1 MRAEPFQIQN
11 FINGEFVEPISGR
24 YLDNVEPAT
33 GKPYSQVADSDAHDV
48 DLAVAAAE
56 KAFSDWS
63 KKTAAERSDFL
74 LRIAGLVERDL
85 EKFARAES
93 IDTGKPIALA
103 RSLDIPRAVANFRF
117 FATAILHTESE
128 AHITDNIAFNYTLR
142 QPRGIAGL
150 ISPWNLPL
158 YLLSWKIAPAIA
170 VGNTAIAKPSELTP
184 MTAYMLCEVAREV
197 GLPNGVL
204 NVVHG
209 TGPNVGSAITA
220 HPKINTISFT
230 GGTATG
236 RKVAEACAPL
246 FKKVSLELGGK
257 NPNIIFADA
266 DLDAAIA
273 GSVRSS
279 FANQGQVCL
288 CGSRLFVERS
298 AYKNFVERFIDK
310 ASQLCLGD
318 PLDEKTEQ
326 GAIVNKT
333 QLEKVKFYVDLAQK
347 EGGKIALG
355 GSAPQAPNERC
366 REGYF
371 FQPTVITGLS
381 VSCRTNRE
389 EIFGPVITITPF
401 DSEEEVIDHAND
413 VEYGLSSSVWTQN
426 LSRAHRVAERINT
439 GTVWVNCWLVRDL
452 RVPFG
457 GMKQS
462 GVGREGG
469 EEALALLHRAKK
481 CLHREVRYLSYE
493 NRAEVEDLIAR
504 LRGYLWHTSSLE
516 GFRQIHAQN
525 AIKVNRGD
533 LPKAYSQSQYSNCLE
548 EGGISLFDLI
558 THRDRDLIGEDLLL
572 LDKWPGVMFR
582 HTPTVFLGMELSSIA
597 SNLLFYPELKRRRG
611 LGGIIP
617 RIEVCHVGDISLD
630 LVKKIG
636 LWVEAKPTDILFYRD
651 VDDAIGALAPKET
664 Q

>member
-1 MRAEPFQIQN
+1 MALADNNNSAGLQLIREAFSMRLFSDRMRTERLQIRNFIDGEFAEPI
-11 FINGEFVEPISGR
+11 GGR

-33 GKPYSQVADSDAHDV
+33 GKPYAQVADSEAHDV
-48 DLAVAAAE
+48 NLAVTAAE
-56 KAFSDWS
+56 KAFRDWS
-63 KKTAAERSDFL
+63 KKTAAERSNLL
-74 LRIAGLVERDL
+74 LRIAALIERDL

-93 IDTGKPIALA
+93 IDTGKPISLA

-128 AHITDNIAFNYTLR
+128 AHITDDVAFNYTLR

-184 MTAYMLCEVAREV
+184 MTAYMLCEIAREA

-204 NVVHG
+204 NIVHG

-266 DLDAAIA
+266 DLDAAID

-288 CGSRLFVERS
+288 CGSRVFVERS
-298 AYKNFVERFIDK
+298 VYKDFVERFIEK
-310 ASQLCLGD
+310 TAQLCLGD

-333 QLEKVKFYVDLAQK
+333 QLDKVKFYVDLAQK

-355 GSAPQAPNERC
+355 GQAPESINDRC
-366 REGYF
+366 RDGYF
-371 FQPTVITGLS
+371 FPPTILTDLA
-381 VSCRTNRE
+381 VSCRTNRA
-389 EIFGPVITITPF
+389 EIFGPVVTITPF
-401 DSEEEVIDHAND
+401 DSEDEVIAYAND
-413 VEYGLSSSVWTQN
+413 CDYGLASTVWTQN
-426 LSRAHRVAERINT
+426 LSRAHRVAEQVHT

-469 EEALALLHRAKK
+469 NEALHFFTEPKNVCIAK
-481 CLHREVRYLSYE
+481 
-493 NRAEVEDLIAR
+493 
-504 LRGYLWHTSSLE
+504 
-516 GFRQIHAQN
+516 
-525 AIKVNRGD
+525 
-533 LPKAYSQSQYSNCLE
+533 
-548 EGGISLFDLI
+548 
-558 THRDRDLIGEDLLL
+558 
-572 LDKWPGVMFR
+572 
-582 HTPTVFLGMELSSIA
+582 
-597 SNLLFYPELKRRRG
+597 
-611 LGGIIP
+611 
-617 RIEVCHVGDISLD
+617 
-630 LVKKIG
+630 
-636 LWVEAKPTDILFYRD
+636 
-651 VDDAIGALAPKET
+651 
-664 Q
+664 

>member
-1 MRAEPFQIQN
+1 MTETQIEIRN
-11 FINGEFVEPISGR
+11 FIDGRFVEPTSSR

-33 GKPYSQVADSDAHDV
+33 GKPYSQVADSDARDV

-56 KAFSDWS
+56 KAFCDWS
-63 KKTAAERSDFL
+63 KKPAAERSNLL
-74 LRIAGLVERDL
+74 LRIAALIERDL

-93 IDTGKPIALA
+93 IDTGKPISLA
-103 RSLDIPRAVANFRF
+103 RTLDIPRAVANFRF

-128 AHITDNIAFNYTLR
+128 AHMTDNVAFNYTLR

-184 MTAYMLCEVAREV
+184 MTAYMLCEIARDA

-230 GGTATG
+230 GGTVTG

-266 DLDAAIA
+266 DLDAAIT

-288 CGSRLFVERS
+288 CGSRVFVERS
-298 AYKNFVERFIDK
+298 AYKDFVERFIERT
-310 ASQLCLGD
+310 AQLCLGD

-355 GSAPQAPNERC
+355 GSAPQPPNERC
-366 REGYF
+366 RDGYF
-371 FQPTVITGLS
+371 FRPTVITGLS

-401 DSEEEVIDHAND
+401 DSEEEVINYAND

-439 GTVWVNCWLVRDL
+439 GTVWVNCWLLRDL

-469 EEALALLHRAKK
+469 EEALRFFTESKNVCIAK
-481 CLHREVRYLSYE
+481 
-493 NRAEVEDLIAR
+493 
-504 LRGYLWHTSSLE
+504 
-516 GFRQIHAQN
+516 
-525 AIKVNRGD
+525 
-533 LPKAYSQSQYSNCLE
+533 
-548 EGGISLFDLI
+548 
-558 THRDRDLIGEDLLL
+558 
-572 LDKWPGVMFR
+572 
-582 HTPTVFLGMELSSIA
+582 
-597 SNLLFYPELKRRRG
+597 
-611 LGGIIP
+611 
-617 RIEVCHVGDISLD
+617 
-630 LVKKIG
+630 
-636 LWVEAKPTDILFYRD
+636 
-651 VDDAIGALAPKET
+651 
-664 Q
+664 

>member
-56 KAFSDWS
+56 KAFRDWS
-63 KKTAAERSDFL
+63 KKTGSRTVELSAANCRVD
-74 LRIAGLVERDL
+74 R
-85 EKFARAES
+85 ARPGES
-93 IDTGKPIALA
+93 SRA
-103 RSLDIPRAVANFRF
+103 RSRSIPASRFRSRVRLDIPRAVANFRF

-128 AHITDNIAFNYTLR
+128 AHITDNVAFNYTLR

-184 MTAYMLCEVAREV
+184 MTAYMLCEIAREA

-298 AYKNFVERFIDK
+298 AYKDFVERFIEK
-310 ASQLCLGD
+310 TAQLCLGD

-389 EIFGPVITITPF
+389 EIFGPVVTITPF
-401 DSEEEVIDHAND
+401 DSEEEVINHAND

-469 EEALALLHRAKK
+469 EEALRFFTEPKNVCIAK
-481 CLHREVRYLSYE
+481 
-493 NRAEVEDLIAR
+493 
-504 LRGYLWHTSSLE
+504 
-516 GFRQIHAQN
+516 
-525 AIKVNRGD
+525 
-533 LPKAYSQSQYSNCLE
+533 
-548 EGGISLFDLI
+548 
-558 THRDRDLIGEDLLL
+558 
-572 LDKWPGVMFR
+572 
-582 HTPTVFLGMELSSIA
+582 
-597 SNLLFYPELKRRRG
+597 
-611 LGGIIP
+611 
-617 RIEVCHVGDISLD
+617 
-630 LVKKIG
+630 
-636 LWVEAKPTDILFYRD
+636 
-651 VDDAIGALAPKET
+651 
-664 Q
+664 

>member
-1 MRAEPFQIQN
+1 VLVEQIAPGVYNLEAVRTEPIQIQN
-11 FINGEFVEPISGR
+11 FIDGEFVEPVSGK
-24 YLDNVEPAT
+24 YLDNIEPAT
-33 GKPYSQVADSDAHDV
+33 GKPYSHVPDSDERDV
-48 DLAVAAAE
+48 DRAVTAAE
-56 KAFSDWS
+56 KAFTEWS
-63 KKTAAERSDFL
+63 KKTAGERSRLL
-74 LRIAGLVERDL
+74 LRIAYLIERDL

-93 IDTGKPIALA
+93 IDTGKPISLA
-103 RSLDIPRAVANFRF
+103 RTLDIPRAVANFRF

-128 AHITDNIAFNYTLR
+128 AHITDNVAFNYTLR

-184 MTAYMLCEVAREV
+184 MTAYMLCGIVREA

-209 TGPNVGSAITA
+209 TGPNVGAAMTA

-230 GGTATG
+230 GGTLTG

-266 DLDAAIA
+266 DLDAAIT

-288 CGSRLFVERS
+288 CGSRVFVERS
-298 AYKNFVERFIDK
+298 AYKDFVDRFIDK
-310 ASQLCLGD
+310 TFQLKAGD
-318 PLDEKTEQ
+318 PLDERTEQ

-333 QLEKVKFYVDLAQK
+333 QLEKIKFYVDLAQK

-355 GSAPQAPNERC
+355 GSAPQPPNERC
-366 REGYF
+366 RNGYF
-371 FQPTVITGLS
+371 FPPTVITGLP

-389 EIFGPVITITPF
+389 EIFGPVVTITPF
-401 DSEEEVIDHAND
+401 DKEEEVIGYAND
-413 VEYGLSSSVWTQN
+413 CDYGLASSVWTQN

-469 EEALALLHRAKK
+469 EEALRFFTEPKNVCIAK
-481 CLHREVRYLSYE
+481 
-493 NRAEVEDLIAR
+493 
-504 LRGYLWHTSSLE
+504 
-516 GFRQIHAQN
+516 
-525 AIKVNRGD
+525 
-533 LPKAYSQSQYSNCLE
+533 
-548 EGGISLFDLI
+548 
-558 THRDRDLIGEDLLL
+558 
-572 LDKWPGVMFR
+572 
-582 HTPTVFLGMELSSIA
+582 
-597 SNLLFYPELKRRRG
+597 
-611 LGGIIP
+611 
-617 RIEVCHVGDISLD
+617 
-630 LVKKIG
+630 
-636 LWVEAKPTDILFYRD
+636 
-651 VDDAIGALAPKET
+651 
-664 Q
+664 